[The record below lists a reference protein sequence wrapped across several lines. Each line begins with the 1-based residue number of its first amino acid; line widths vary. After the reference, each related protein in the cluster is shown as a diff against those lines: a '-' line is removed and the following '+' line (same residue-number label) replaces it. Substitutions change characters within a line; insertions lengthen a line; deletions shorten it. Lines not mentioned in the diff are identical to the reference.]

1 MKETSAALEEKTQHQ
16 AAVQARLEEEN
27 QRLEERADTQDRR
40 RQRDKDAQ
48 AELQAA
54 LKQMTSANA
63 ELSKLLAEEE
73 KSKMGLQKGSSEL
86 QAKLRVA
93 QEEKAAL
100 GQQLQLEREVHQKEV
115 LNLKATM
122 EDSRTKKD
130 REVQEMLKLCRQER
144 DEIHTHLSEVKV
156 SSFINIYT
164 VDVMRSDKGTAKC
177 PCSRRAAS
185 EINAKL
191 S

>member
-1 MKETSAALEEKTQHQ
+1 MKETSEALEEKTQRQ

-27 QRLEERADTQDRR
+27 RRLEERADTQDRR

-48 AELQAA
+48 AELQTA

-63 ELSKLLAEEE
+63 ELSKLLAEE
-73 KSKMGLQKGSSEL
+73 KSKMELQKGSSEL

-156 SSFINIYT
+156 SPFTNMDIWTLRDLIREQQS
-164 VDVMRSDKGTAKC
+164 VHA
-177 PCSRRAAS
+177 P
-185 EINAKL
+185 EELLLKL
-191 S
+191 MLS